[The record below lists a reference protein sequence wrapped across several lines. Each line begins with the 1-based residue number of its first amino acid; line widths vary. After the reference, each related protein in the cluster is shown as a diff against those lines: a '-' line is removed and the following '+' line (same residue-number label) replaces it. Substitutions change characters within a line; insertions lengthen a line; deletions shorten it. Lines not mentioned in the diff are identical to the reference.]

1 MTTDVSVILAT
12 YNSDLKRIFE
22 TLYSI
27 LIQQKITFD
36 LVIADDGSE
45 NNYKKEIEDYLF
57 EHNFTN
63 YTFSLL
69 EKNQGTVKNLIKG
82 IELCKGKFIKCI
94 SPGDYFYN
102 PYVLYDWTKFL
113 IEKGSLYCF
122 GRYLTYC
129 PYKESTEELLESV
142 KIGKRPYNIDL
153 YFEEL
158 NNKNKTKIK
167 YDYLLMD
174 DFFLGA
180 SIVIEKNI
188 FYDYLKIIEDK
199 VKYCEDAIYRMMLA
213 DNIFPSFYEGITIW
227 YSYGDGIS
235 TTKSSKWFFTVLN
248 DHYKAGLILRERLN
262 KLDWFEK
269 RLSLY
274 YKISKHL
281 LIKIISKYILFPS
294 LIRFRVRKDSYYDN
308 ILKYDISYLI
318 NILSSEED

>member
-27 LIQQKITFD
+27 LIQEKITFD

-45 NNYKKEIEDYLF
+45 NNYKKEIEDYLL
-57 EHNFTN
+57 ERNFTN

-69 EKNQGTVKNLIKG
+69 EKNQGTVKNLLRG
-82 IELCKGKFIKCI
+82 IELCKGKYVKGI

-102 PYVLYDWTKFL
+102 PYVLYDWSSFMK
-113 IEKGSLYCF
+113 ENGSSYCF
-122 GRYLTYC
+122 GRYLTYN
-129 PYKESTEELLESV
+129 PFNESTEELLESV
-142 KIGKRPYNIDL
+142 NIGKRPYNIDL
-153 YFEEL
+153 YLNEL
-158 NNKNKTKIK
+158 NEKNKKKIK

-174 DFFLGA
+174 DFFMGA
-180 SIVIEKNI
+180 SILVEKDI
-188 FYDYLKIIEDK
+188 FYDYLKLIEDK
-199 VKYCEDAIYRMMLA
+199 VKYCEDAIYRMILA
-213 DNIFPSFYEGITIW
+213 EDIFPSFYEGITIW

-235 TTKSSKWFFTVLN
+235 TTKSRKWFFTVLN
-248 DHYKAGLILRERLN
+248 DHYKAGLILRERL
-262 KLDWFEK
+262 KKSDWFEK

-281 LIKIISKYILFPS
+281 LIKIVSKYILFPS

-308 ILKYDISYLI
+308 ILKYDISYLK